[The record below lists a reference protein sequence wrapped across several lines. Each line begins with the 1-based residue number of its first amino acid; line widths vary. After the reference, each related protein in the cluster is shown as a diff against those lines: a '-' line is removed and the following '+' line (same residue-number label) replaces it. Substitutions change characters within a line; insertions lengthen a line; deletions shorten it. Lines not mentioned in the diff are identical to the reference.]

1 MKNKFILLTVIFGL
15 LLAGCTSQESAP
27 PASAGTS
34 DDGSMAGDGA
44 MDGSSGAMDD
54 TGGAMENDSSGAMD
68 DSSGAM
74 EDGSGAADS
83 GGDDFAGLDYA
94 GVMALGLPGECD
106 VTTESEG
113 QTLQVK
119 IYFDGA
125 GNTRSEVPMDEQ
137 ETGCRKFV
145 VIQKTGKIYIGCDTS
160 KYPPGTDCDWM
171 MMESEAESGTSS
183 MESEIEFG
191 EGSFNTDYSDV
202 PASKISCKPWVL
214 DSSKFNPSGKACTIQ
229 DLMQG
234 YSS

>member
-1 MKNKFILLTVIFGL
+1 MKKEFILLTVIFGL
-15 LLAGCTSQESAP
+15 LLAGCTSPQSSAP
-27 PASAGTS
+27 SAPADTT
-34 DDGSMAGDGA
+34 DGGSTAGD
-44 MDGSSGAMDD
+44 
-54 TGGAMENDSSGAMD
+54 GAMD

-74 EDGSGAADS
+74 DDAGGAMEDDSGGAMDETSGAMEDDS
-83 GGDDFAGLDYA
+83 GSAGGDDFAGLDYA

-125 GNTRSEVPMDEQ
+125 GNARSEVPMDEE
-137 ETGCRKFV
+137 ETGCSKFV

-191 EGSFNTDYSDV
+191 SGSFDTDYSDV
-202 PASKISCKPWVL
+202 PASKISCKPWML

-234 YSS
+234 YTP